1 MLDIFLMKIIAA
13 IFDFTAEESIDM
25 YSMGVRKEKERGG
38 CRLRVVQFNSYL
50 SVCYLK
56 LWANLTDK

>member
-1 MLDIFLMKIIAA
+1 MKIIAA
-13 IFDFTAEESIDM
+13 IFDFTAAESIDM